1 MTDYRGYR
9 HALVTVA
16 SLSGIFL
23 IIGAVL
29 ALVWGPAQDFIQAIY
44 PLLLWITLLPGLVAS
59 GVFLWLHRPKRWFDP
74 AAINATGWVIV
85 IGLLYLRSAITLLI
99 SSRNAIPW
107 RGVPN
112 ALNSIGFGLAVDFL
126 LIYRIVSFLQ
136 YRLTY
141 RRRQAELDKERAE
154 LEQEWDDSRERQDQ
168 LDTARQARHDDA
180 WDRNEG
186 KRGIE

>member
-1 MTDYRGYR
+1 MTDYIGYR
-9 HALVTVA
+9 RALVTTA
-16 SLSGIFL
+16 ALSGVLL

-29 ALVWGPAQDFIQAIY
+29 ALVWGPAQDAIESIY

-59 GVFLWLHRPKRWFDP
+59 GVFLYLHRPKRWFDP

-85 IGLLYLRSAITLLI
+85 IGLLYLRSCISLVI

-141 RRRQAELDKERAE
+141 RRRQAELDKERAKM
-154 LEQEWDDSRERQDQ
+154 EQEWEDSHEHQAVLDAERSEQTPPDV
-168 LDTARQARHDDA
+168 
-180 WDRNEG
+180 
-186 KRGIE
+186 I